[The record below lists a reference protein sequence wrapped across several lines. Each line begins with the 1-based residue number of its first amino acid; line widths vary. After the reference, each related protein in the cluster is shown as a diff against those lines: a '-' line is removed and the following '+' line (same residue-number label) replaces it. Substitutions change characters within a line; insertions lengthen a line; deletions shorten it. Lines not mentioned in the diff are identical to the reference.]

1 MTFKTPS
8 SLIYVLGPV
17 LALAQ
22 GKRGLAYNDGALA
35 NLFSEHSQVT
45 WGYNWGFTP
54 NGLDVSDKFSPMLWG
69 LPSALSPEWTVAVR
83 ATGVEAILGFNEPD
97 LGAQAN
103 ITPSDAAAG
112 YLINM
117 EPFAGQV
124 RISTPA
130 VTNGPPPN
138 MGTGWMDQFFEHCVT
153 CTINFVA
160 IHWYANNDP
169 EGFKSHVQQFYDKY
183 NLPVWVTEFA
193 ASGSEGEQ
201 IEFLQAVL
209 PWLDAQPFV
218 ERYAYFGVFPGFLVN
233 EAGDGLSQLGQVQ
246 IEINDTCVDQSI

>member
-1 MTFKTPS
+1 MVATKTAS
-8 SLIYVLGPV
+8 FLLLSLGPV

-35 NLFSEHSQVT
+35 NLFSEYSQVT
-45 WGYNWGFTP
+45 WGYNWGFHR
-54 NGLDVSDKFSPMLWG
+54 NGADSSFDFSPMLWG
-69 LPSALSPEWTVAVR
+69 LPSSPNPEWTAAV
-83 ATGVEAILGFNEPD
+83 GVEGITEILGFNEPD

-112 YLINM
+112 YLEYM

-138 MGTGWMDQFFEHCVT
+138 MGTGWMDQFFEHCTT
-153 CTINFVA
+153 CTLDFVA

-169 EGFKSHVQQFYDKY
+169 DGFKSHVQQFYDKY
-183 NLPVWVTEFA
+183 NLPIWITEFA
-193 ASGSEGEQ
+193 ASGSGEEQ
-201 IEFLQAVL
+201 ISFLQAVL
-209 PWLDAQPFV
+209 PWLDSQPYV

-233 EAGDGLSQLGQVQ
+233 ESGDGLLQLGQVYATYS
-246 IEINDTCVDQSI
+246 E